1 MFFVVL
7 FVAMFQTTVGFQL
20 LRLSGLQASIN
31 QNSVPLLHETQK
43 FARLTTQVLS
53 QTVLLEN
60 DLTREELTELRQA
73 YEDNRQRVDRVFRNL
88 LSIGLAEDVA
98 SEFQISRRT
107 FSRINEELFS
117 NQFFQRS
124 QEDAISQARAELL
137 KVTLDMKDELD
148 RLLVRWTT
156 RMMAPAG
163 PYIFDTDNESDRV
176 RSDLSR
182 YLIFAGE
189 IEVLNTLRSNVL
201 DISSM
206 LEHSSIGQDFD
217 VLEANLHYRLRSIGQ
232 SLILLDNNDER
243 ARLAKF
249 AAKIRDLLAKDDG
262 FVVLLRKNDATR
274 TRFNQVK
281 RSQAA
286 AVGEIDKQTEQVVAE
301 ANERFEHQVLS
312 AATITRTIMWIGFA
326 TTAFVLIGIYFVNGT
341 VIRKQIGERFTKLT
355 EDVVAI
361 SAGDYS
367 RKIRVRGHDEIGAI
381 ANALDVFKGQAG
393 ELQRS
398 NAELEKFAY
407 VAAHD
412 LRSPLDAIRDLA
424 RWTLEDERAQLSD
437 TCIQNLELI
446 VKRSLRLSALQS
458 DLLTYAKVSEIDA
471 TVETFELADTV
482 EKLADLLDPNS
493 NFNIQL
499 IGDPGVITTFGLP
512 TRQILLNLVT
522 NAIKHHDKES
532 GNISIYYEKSETCHK
547 FTVEDDGPG
556 IEPRYQAK
564 IFELFKTLQSRDKVE
579 GSGLGL
585 ALVSKLIERLDGRLL
600 VYSDAPDKRGA
611 KFIFEVADMA
621 DAGGMPAVAA

>member
-585 ALVSKLIERLDGRLL
+585 ALVSKLIERLDGRLS

-611 KFIFEVADMA
+611 KFIFQVADMA
-621 DAGGMPAVAA
+621 DARGVPAVAA

>member
-20 LRLSGLQASIN
+20 LRLSGLQTSIN

-53 QTVLLEN
+53 QTALLEN
-60 DLTREELTELRQA
+60 DLTTEELTELQQA
-73 YEDNRQRVDRVFRNL
+73 YEDNKQRVDNVFL
-88 LSIGLAEDVA
+88 ALISIGLAEDVT
-98 SEFQISRRT
+98 SDFQISRRAL
-107 FSRINEELFS
+107 SRINEELFS
-117 NQFFQRS
+117 NQFVQRK
-124 QEDAISQARAELL
+124 QEDAISQAKAELL
-137 KVTLDMKDELD
+137 SVTHDMKDVLD
-148 RLLVRWTT
+148 QLLIRWTT
-156 RMMAPAG
+156 RMMSPAEVSV
-163 PYIFDTDNESDRV
+163 IETERQSFSATT
-176 RSDLSR
+176 DLSR
-182 YLIFAGE
+182 YLVFAGE

-201 DISSM
+201 DISSI
-206 LEHSSIGQDFD
+206 LEHSSLGNDFD
-217 VLEANLHYRLRSIGQ
+217 DLDTNLRFRLRSIGQ
-232 SLILLDNNDER
+232 SLILLENNDER
-243 ARLAKF
+243 STLARF
-249 AAKIRDLLAKDDG
+249 TSQISGLLAKEDG
-262 FVVLLRKNDATR
+262 FIVQLRKNSATR
-274 TRFNQVK
+274 TRFNQLK

-286 AVGEIDKQTEQVVAE
+286 AVREIDQRTEQVVAE
-301 ANERFEHQVLS
+301 ANETFQSQIL
-312 AATITRTIMWIGFA
+312 AAASITRTIMWIGFA
-326 TTAFVLIGIYFVNGT
+326 TTAFVLVGIYFVNGT
-341 VIRKQIGERFTKLT
+341 VIRKQIGQRFTKLT

-367 RKIRVRGHDEIGAI
+367 RRIRVGGDDEIGAI
-381 ANALDVFKGQAG
+381 ANALDVFKGQAS
-393 ELQRS
+393 ELRRS

-424 RWTLEDERAQLSD
+424 RWTLEDERAHLSD
-437 TCIQNLELI
+437 ACIENLELI

-471 TVETFELADTV
+471 TVESLNLADTV

-499 IGDPGVITTFGLP
+499 IGDPGEITTFGLP

-532 GNISIYYEKSETCHK
+532 GQILVHYERGETCHK
-547 FTVEDDGPG
+547 FTIEDDGPG

-564 IFELFKTLQSRDKVE
+564 IFELFKTLQSRDQVE

-585 ALVSKLIERLDGRLL
+585 ALVSKLIERLGGSLS

-611 KFIFEVADMA
+611 KFVFEVADLA
-621 DAGGMPAVAA
+621 DGGGTSAVAA